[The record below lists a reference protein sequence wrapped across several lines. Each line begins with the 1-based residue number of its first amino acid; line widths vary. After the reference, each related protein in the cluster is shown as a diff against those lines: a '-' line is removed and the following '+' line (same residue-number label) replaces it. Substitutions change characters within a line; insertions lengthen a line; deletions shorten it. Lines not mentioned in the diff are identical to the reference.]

1 MACEGER
8 NTHEQERL
16 QGVLGFR
23 EDTQHSFTSCH
34 QMCGEHFNVNFWK
47 LACGPLFFFKKRGL
61 PKVYKGD
68 VLFKEL
74 LTIMIMD
81 R

>member
-1 MACEGER
+1 
-8 NTHEQERL
+8 
-16 QGVLGFR
+16 
-23 EDTQHSFTSCH
+23 
-34 QMCGEHFNVNFWK
+34 MCGEHFNVNFWK
-47 LACGPLFFFKKRGL
+47 LACAPLFFFKKRVL

>member
-1 MACEGER
+1 
-8 NTHEQERL
+8 
-16 QGVLGFR
+16 
-23 EDTQHSFTSCH
+23 
-34 QMCGEHFNVNFWK
+34 MCGEHFNVNFWK

-68 VLFKEL
+68 VLFEEL